1 MRYNVRFGL
10 NDVKGRPQDVVVI
23 VQKNTK
29 SCVTTPA
36 SMTCVIRPVEPV
48 SLYFRDL
55 SARSPQVI
63 HRVLHTRF
71 SGDSSDFPPIF
82 RMFCTPFSAMIAVHI
97 PWMISAAFSQRI
109 RRQKG
114 RKAGGDPKSVET
126 AEKRFRKAG
135 WTGIRVCT
143 EKNCTENVARGTLR
157 NQ

>member
-1 MRYNVRFGL
+1 MRYNVRFDL
-10 NDVKGRPQDVVVI
+10 NDVKGRPQDVVVLAN
-23 VQKNTK
+23 KNTK
-29 SCVTTPA
+29 SCVTTPV

-48 SLYFRDL
+48 SSYFRDL

-63 HRVLHTRF
+63 HRVLHTAFR
-71 SGDSSDFPPIF
+71 GDSSDFPPIF
-82 RMFCTPFSAMIAVHI
+82 RTFCTPFSSTIVVYIAS
-97 PWMISAAFSQRI
+97 MISAAFSQRF

-135 WTGIRVCT
+135 WTGIRARRQ
-143 EKNCTENVARGTLR
+143 ENCTENVARGTLR

>member
-10 NDVKGRPQDVVVI
+10 NDVKGRPQDVVVLTN
-23 VQKNTK
+23 QNTK

-36 SMTCVIRPVEPV
+36 SMTCAIRPVEPV

-55 SARSPQVI
+55 SIRSPQVI
-63 HRVLHTRF
+63 HRVLHTAFR
-71 SGDSSDFPPIF
+71 GDSSDFPPIF
-82 RMFCTPFSAMIAVHI
+82 HTFCTPFSSMIAVHI
-97 PWMISAAFSQRI
+97 AWMISAAFSQRF

-135 WTGIRVCT
+135 WAGVRMRPQ
-143 EKNCTENVARGTLR
+143 ENCTENVARGTLR